1 VEAHAVPV
9 GGEHSH
15 YEIVSADLGYSRKAK
30 HSQRDPAVVL
40 DGAHDVGDY
49 AADFISFCI
58 TDAGR
63 LGAPSIPEN
72 LIHVLAPI
80 GVRSADRSDLQN

>member
-1 VEAHAVPV
+1 
-9 GGEHSH
+9 
-15 YEIVSADLGYSRKAK
+15 
-30 HSQRDPAVVL
+30 
-40 DGAHDVGDY
+40 VGDY